1 VGYPASTRRVTEGCR
16 HGVVP
21 TDAAGR
27 MAGHQGHA
35 APVLPGR
42 RKIRLTVSVRRNHWW
57 NLPFHLTGRGITNR
71 PMDQPGTQPGFAI
84 DLDFVD
90 QQLRIHT
97 LDATPTPPSARL
109 SCGRSVP
116 RTWSI
121 RFTSIWR
128 RSRSSPSAAATPVP
142 TTRAGRTLSTSTT
155 ATTQPYW
162 SPRRL
167 PGQVRLPPAQP
178 GTRGHADDGQL
189 PGHLTR
195 CARVDD
201 SNAGDPPAASSR
213 MAAPRR
219 RRCRLRDRRRVPGL
233 ARSGR
238 CARPDGGSAAGTHQ
252 HFPQAG
258 AGPASSTTSWRRM

>member
-1 VGYPASTRRVTEGCR
+1 MELFPPMPLAEWQDTKATLHRFCQVVG
-16 HGVVP
+16 
-21 TDAAGR
+21 
-27 MAGHQGHA
+27 
-35 APVLPGR
+35 
-42 RKIRLTVSVRRNHWW
+42 KIRLTVSVRRNHWW
-57 NLPFHLTGRGITNR
+57 NLPFHLTGRGITTR
-71 PMDQPGTQPGFAI
+71 PMDPPGTQPGFAI

-258 AGPASSTTSWRRM
+258 AGPASSTTLWRRM

>member
-1 VGYPASTRRVTEGCR
+1 VGYAASTRRVTEGCR
-16 HGVVP
+16 YGVVP

-42 RKIRLTVSVRRNHWW
+42 REDQAGRQRAAQPPLEPA
-57 NLPFHLTGRGITNR
+57 LPPHRPGITTR

-90 QQLRIHT
+90 HQLRIHT
-97 LDATPTPPSARL
+97 LDATPIPPSARL

-128 RSRSSPSAAATPVP
+128 RSRSSPSAAATSVP
-142 TTRAGRTLSTSTT
+142 TTRAGRTLSTATT

-167 PGQVRLPPAQP
+167 PGRYVFHRHNLEHEDMQMMGNFQV
-178 GTRGHADDGQL
+178 T
-189 PGHLTR
+189 
-195 CARVDD
+195 
-201 SNAGDPPAASSR
+201 
-213 MAAPRR
+213 
-219 RRCRLRDRRRVPGL
+219 
-233 ARSGR
+233 
-238 CARPDGGSAAGTHQ
+238 
-252 HFPQAG
+252 
-258 AGPASSTTSWRRM
+258 